1 MPHIR
6 KSKLSALADGA
17 LLTVERERIQR
28 HLVTCGR
35 CRDQA
40 ERLSKVSEF
49 LSLTRTN
56 EPGIPPFFLA
66 RVRQRIRSR
75 EKRNLLYGRWL
86 PRALI
91 PVGSI
96 VLFLIAVAGGS
107 YLGTRAFMHRSNPVT
122 TSENQVVSYLGA
134 DVLGDYPTG
143 SVGEVLDN
151 LMSAR
156 GGQ

>member
-17 LLTVERERIQR
+17 LSAIEREDIQR
-28 HLVTCGR
+28 HLETCGR
-35 CRDQA
+35 CRNQA

-49 LSLTRTN
+49 LSLARTD
-56 EPGIPPFFLA
+56 EPAIPPFFLV
-66 RVRQRIRSR
+66 RVRQEIHTR
-75 EKRNLLYGRWL
+75 EKPSLLSGRWL

-107 YLGTRAFMHRSNPVT
+107 YLGTRPFMHRSNPAT
-122 TSENQVVSYLGA
+122 TSESQVASYLGA
-134 DVLGDYPTG
+134 DVLGDYPAG
-143 SVGEVLDN
+143 SLGEVLDN
-151 LMSAR
+151 LLSAR